1 MHSISRNAPPSE
13 RPRKMATC
21 TLTMASRKYRKV
33 KKVDIMT
40 FEKNLQER
48 KNDAL
53 KLYQLAKADFM
64 ATVSKDNIKGDFEKY
79 KVFCDRKADCMRLG
93 VRI

>member
-1 MHSISRNAPPSE
+1 
-13 RPRKMATC
+13 
-21 TLTMASRKYRKV
+21 
-33 KKVDIMT
+33 MT

-53 KLYQLAKADFM
+53 KLYQLAKSEYLKNRTAG
-64 ATVSKDNIKGDFEKY
+64 KWIKS
-79 KVFCDRKADCMRLG
+79 CDRKADCMRLG

>member
-1 MHSISRNAPPSE
+1 
-13 RPRKMATC
+13 MATC
-21 TLTMASRKYRKV
+21 TLTMASQNKNRKV
-33 KKVDIMT
+33 KKVSIMT

-53 KLYQLAKADFM
+53 KLYQLAKSEYLKNR
-64 ATVSKDNIKGDFEKY
+64 TTENWRK
-79 KVFCDRKADCMRLG
+79 FCDRKADCMRLG

>member
-1 MHSISRNAPPSE
+1 
-13 RPRKMATC
+13 
-21 TLTMASRKYRKV
+21 
-33 KKVDIMT
+33 MT

-64 ATVSKDNIKGDFEKY
+64 ATVSKDNTKGDFEKY

-93 VRI
+93 VGFSMKEREKVINMN